1 MLLLRLWRSKIMIYQ
16 HLLDKI
22 YACRTVSMYVSRL
35 DMVLLFR
42 GYDIELFTDRVLP
55 VNFQFSKIKVFI
67 ADDKCTFLKHKTE
80 TIKHVF

>member
-1 MLLLRLWRSKIMIYQ
+1 
-16 HLLDKI
+16 
-22 YACRTVSMYVSRL
+22 MYVSRL

-80 TIKHVF
+80 TIQHVF